1 MRCGSSPLPSAFLS
15 FALWRGA
22 VQCVCTVTALP
33 PGSISVRAHRWKYIS
48 KRAAK
53 PCGLCLLL
61 RKKLS
66 IDTASVCV
74 DFALPLVFA
83 GVWESAAGSESK
95 AAVVGAW
102 AHPQWWTEGPVLGTQ
117 CQSQMVIFTTPHI
130 PWVSSSNQSVCSSDP
145 PISLFRELMLTWN
158 YKMGECRYKAVT
170 KRPIKAA
177 YSSWQ
182 WWFESLSYYEQQ

>member
-33 PGSISVRAHRWKYIS
+33 PGSISVRAHRWKHIS

-74 DFALPLVFA
+74 DFALLLCLLAFGNLLLGQRAKLLSLEHELTHSDGQRALCWEHSIRARWLFSQLPISHEFPAVIKVFA
-83 GVWESAAGSESK
+83 L
-95 AAVVGAW
+95 
-102 AHPQWWTEGPVLGTQ
+102 QIL
-117 CQSQMVIFTTPHI
+117 QSH
-130 PWVSSSNQSVCSSDP
+130 
-145 PISLFRELMLTWN
+145 
-158 YKMGECRYKAVT
+158 
-170 KRPIKAA
+170 
-177 YSSWQ
+177 YSGN
-182 WWFESLSYYEQQ
+182 